1 MKPRLGRS
9 NCSSRCL
16 WSKKT
21 ETGAGRVCER
31 VRYVPHPSR
40 APAAHWERVSPSL
53 RRIELDAKIPV
64 LGLNQ
69 ESRVLLAFGLAAWG
83 FAASAFTRPVS
94 ATTWG
99 AAVIGSHPGSP

>member
-1 MKPRLGRS
+1 VSGI
-9 NCSSRCL
+9 
-16 WSKKT
+16 
-21 ETGAGRVCER
+21 TGAAKLAATDSAFVAQVNRRVQDHLDNR
-31 VRYVPHPSR
+31 PQLR

-53 RRIELDAKIPV
+53 RRIELDAKIPA

-69 ESRVLLAFGLAAWG
+69 ESRVLLAFGLAAWV
-83 FAASAFTRPVS
+83 FAVSAFTRPVS